1 MYRVLIADDE
11 ERIRN
16 GIAKLIGHFNIDLQV
31 CALARNG
38 AEALEFTR
46 VHLPEIVLIDINMPL
61 INGLEAIERIQAIH
75 PEAVIIIISGYDRFE
90 YAQKAVSLGVYH
102 YLLKPF
108 CNDEFRTLL
117 LSALKTYKEKA
128 QKKNLIT
135 QALDASETKQ
145 KAHIL
150 AFIKDHYRDP
160 QLSMSLLETHFS
172 IGKTSIANYIK
183 RETGKTFI
191 DYVTQLKIEHA
202 KDLLKNPN
210 MTILQIS
217 KILGFSSQHYFSRV
231 FKNQTGSSP
240 LQYRCLSTQKTP

>member
-16 GIAKLIGHFNIDLQV
+16 GIAKLIEQFDIDLHV
-31 CALARNG
+31 CALAKNG
-38 AEALEFTR
+38 AEALESTR
-46 VHLPEIVLIDINMPL
+46 IHLPEIILIDINMPL
-61 INGLEAIERIQAIH
+61 IDGLEAIEKIQSIQ
-75 PEAVIIIISGYDRFE
+75 PDAVVIIISGYDRFE

-108 CNDEFRTLL
+108 CNEEFRDLL
-117 LSALKTYKEKA
+117 LTALETYREKA

-135 QALDASETKQ
+135 QALDANQPNQ

-150 AFIKDHYRDP
+150 SFIKDHYRDP
-160 QLSMSLLETHFS
+160 QLSMSLLETQFS
-172 IGKTSIANYIK
+172 MGKTSIANYIK

-202 KDLLKNPN
+202 KELLVHPD

-217 KILGFSSQHYFSRV
+217 RLLGFSSQHYFSRV
-231 FKNQTGSSP
+231 FKNHTGLSP
-240 LQYRCLSTQKTP
+240 LQFRGQK